1 MTDKKTPPLDDDRM
15 LAEHAGEEAAAAGGV
30 LPGFERVRYGNGETI
45 FEEKDSGDAAYL
57 IVGGHVEVRKGMHSS
72 NPQTL
77 AKLGRGDV
85 FGELAMFDDSPRMA
99 EAIARSPVEAI
110 RISRGEFLKRLN
122 GIDPVMKAIVLYMVK
137 RVRTMADDKVRK
149 EDPDWGNWSK
159 DK

>member
-1 MTDKKTPPLDDDRM
+1 MTDNKIDPLGDDRM
-15 LAEHAGEEAAAAGGV
+15 LAEHAGEEAAAVGGV
-30 LPGFERVRYGNGETI
+30 LPGFERVCYSNGETI
-45 FEEKDSGDAAYL
+45 FQEKDCGDAAYL
-57 IVGGHVEVRKGMHSS
+57 IVGGHVEVRKGLHSS

-99 EAIARSPVEAI
+99 EAIARSPVEVI

-137 RVRTMADDKVRK
+137 RVRTMSDDKVRK
-149 EDPDWGNWSK
+149 DDPDWGNWSK

>member
-1 MTDKKTPPLDDDRM
+1 MSDSETESTGEDR
-15 LAEHAGEEAAAAGGV
+15 LQAERAGEEAAAAGGV
-30 LPGFERVRYGNGETI
+30 LPGFERVRYNVGETI
-45 FEEKDSGDAAYL
+45 FQEKDSGEAAYL
-57 IVGGHVEVRKGMHSS
+57 IVGGHVEVRKGLHSS

-99 EAIARSPVEAI
+99 EAIARSPVEVI